1 MSDFAKIFT
10 IIAIILVAVV
20 GTPILTILAINTLF
34 GTAIEITA
42 LNWLATF
49 WLMAMAHGSV
59 KYVKK

>member
-42 LNWLATF
+42 LNWLAAF
-49 WLMAMAHGSV
+49 WLMAIVHGSV